1 MTQLDRLPLFPLQLV
16 LFPEQSLPLHIFEP
30 RYRDLLAYC
39 LETEE
44 PFGVLLNTE
53 GRMANVGCT
62 ARIERIVQRYD
73 DGRSDIL
80 TYGETRFVVDEF
92 LQETSYLTAHARPLR
107 DAIFTAPPQLRQ
119 RAIALHLK
127 LSEYLGEKQR
137 PTAYE
142 ENRFLSFYLAQ
153 RCGLPIEQQQEILES
168 TSEESRLEAIVTH
181 LGELLPQ
188 LQRAVDE
195 REKIRSDGHL
205 GAPPEV

>member
-39 LETEE
+39 LETDQ
-44 PFGVLLNTE
+44 PFGVLLKAE
-53 GRMANVGCT
+53 GHMAKVGCT

-80 TYGETRFVVDEF
+80 THGETRFVVEEV

-107 DAIFTAPPQLRQ
+107 DAILTAPPNLRQ

-153 RCGLPIEQQQEILES
+153 RCGLTIEQQQEILES
-168 TSEESRLEAIVTH
+168 TSEESRLEAIVAH
-181 LGELLPQ
+181 LGQLLPQ

-195 REKIRSDGHL
+195 REMIRSDGHL
-205 GAPPEV
+205 GVPPEV